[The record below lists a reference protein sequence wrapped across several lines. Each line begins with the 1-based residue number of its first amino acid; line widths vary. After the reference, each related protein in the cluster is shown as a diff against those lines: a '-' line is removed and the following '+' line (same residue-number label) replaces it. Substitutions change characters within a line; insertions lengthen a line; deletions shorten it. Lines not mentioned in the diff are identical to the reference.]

1 MSQSWR
7 QRLSGSR
14 ETISRNSLRFQIL
27 VAQAPWGWDTAE
39 KAAGLVSRGRGW
51 GMDGGL
57 GCESE
62 KEG

>member
-1 MSQSWR
+1 M
-7 QRLSGSR
+7 SGSR

-51 GMDGGL
+51 GTDGGL